1 MASIG
6 PRHSADHGALATT
19 GSGRLMFLEQVATW
33 NELSQ
38 SVNEESHFVI
48 NVTKSEKLR
57 I

>member
-1 MASIG
+1 MASIV
-6 PRHSADHGALATT
+6 PRHSADDGALATT
-19 GSGRLMFLEQVATW
+19 GSGRPMFLEQVATW

-38 SVNEESHFVI
+38 YVNEESHFVI